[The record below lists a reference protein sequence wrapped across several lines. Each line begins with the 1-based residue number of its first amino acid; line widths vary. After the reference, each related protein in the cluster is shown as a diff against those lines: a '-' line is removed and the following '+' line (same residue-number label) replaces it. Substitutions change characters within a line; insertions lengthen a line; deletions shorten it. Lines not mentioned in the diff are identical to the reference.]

1 MGITSL
7 AKAQEAMQLKY
18 WLEFRIQYDKRLAAF
33 IFLSFCQIHYVF
45 LMQAL
50 EYQVQQGMAEGIRQD
65 IFLVPLG
72 AQHEYGHELHASTCV
87 IKLLAAL

>member
-1 MGITSL
+1 
-7 AKAQEAMQLKY
+7 
-18 WLEFRIQYDKRLAAF
+18 
-33 IFLSFCQIHYVF
+33 
-45 LMQAL
+45 MQAL